1 MEINIIKHFITDE
14 KCDELSSMIQQAK
27 DDGKLS
33 KWGQALV
40 LEKPEPE
47 YKEFIDVC
55 AFNLIEKCRTLYGYK
70 GKLWPEQQYF
80 FSWETGTEHQQHF
93 DNNDMAF
100 EHQGIKKE
108 FRPYGLP
115 ELKFSSILY
124 LNDNYEGGEIFFPR
138 LGRIIKPEKG
148 DWIIFESDQME
159 SEHGVKKIIEG
170 TRYTLAQWLQTEP
183 K

>member
-1 MEINIIKHFITDE
+1 MEINIVKNFVSNE
-14 KCDELSSMIQQAK
+14 KCDELSSMIAK
-27 DDGKLS
+27 ANEENKL
-33 KWGQALV
+33 KLWGQARV
-40 LEKPEPE
+40 LYKPEPE
-47 YKEFIDVC
+47 YQQFIDVC
-55 AFNLIEKCRTLYGYK
+55 SYNFIQQCRTLYEYE

-80 FSWETGTEHQQHF
+80 FAWVEGSEHQQHF

-138 LGRIIKPEKG
+138 LGKTIKPEKG
-148 DWIIFESDQME
+148 DWVIFESDNINL
-159 SEHGVKKIIEG
+159 EHGVKMITEG
-170 TRYTLAQWLQTEP
+170 TRYTLAMWLQTDP